1 MTTTAT
7 TAAAEGA
14 TTSSPHEAQGPR
26 GRSEDGAA
34 AARTEELYG
43 RYGRTVKGLCRALLR
58 DTAEAEDA
66 AQQTF
71 LSAHRALLNGTEPLE
86 PAAWLATIARNECWA
101 RIRSRMREPLPVDEI
116 ETASLRLDPLD
127 EAIRR
132 ADLAALWAAITVLP
146 RQQRDALLLREF
158 GGLSYDELAEALAV
172 SGPAVE
178 SLLFRARTRLRVQL
192 SAAYASFS
200 GASWIEAALRLFAGG
215 GAPVAAKVAALG
227 VGAAAVGSSAVVV
240 PHVLDN
246 HTHIRPSVTTP
257 AAVEPKQRKA
267 APTPVLLERVA
278 PVRTP
283 AVKRTT
289 VVHAPISI
297 SSKEQEAAH
306 HDGGGDGEARSNDRH
321 DQQEV
326 EHTTKRVSSERRSG
340 SGRPETDEEASS
352 HSSESPD
359 AKAPE
364 DGHPSEDGHRS
375 RSEAPAPSQPA
386 TTQPAA
392 TVTTP
397 QLPPLPVPAPPV
409 ADD

>member
-1 MTTTAT
+1 MSRTETTA
-7 TAAAEGA
+7 TAAAEEA
-14 TTSSPHEAQGPR
+14 TTSSPHESQGPR
-26 GRSEDGAA
+26 GRPEDGAA

-58 DTAEAEDA
+58 DAAEAEDA
-66 AQQTF
+66 SQQTF

-101 RIRSRMREPLPVDEI
+101 RIRTRMREPLPVDEL

-172 SGPAVE
+172 SGPAIE

-200 GASWIEAALRLFAGG
+200 GASWIEALLRLFAGG
-215 GAPVAAKVAALG
+215 SAPVAAKVAALG

-246 HTHIRPSVTTP
+246 HRPLRPSVTTP
-257 AAVEPKQRKA
+257 AAVQPKQHKA
-267 APTPVLLERVA
+267 APTPVLVDRVLPA
-278 PVRTP
+278 RTP
-283 AVKRTT
+283 AAKRTA
-289 VVHAPISI
+289 VVHAPISL
-297 SSKEQEAAH
+297 SSQEKDAAH
-306 HDGGGDGEARSNDRH
+306 HDGGDNGEVRASDRH
-321 DQQEV
+321 DQQDV
-326 EHTTKRVSSERRSG
+326 EHEKKSDSSERRSG
-340 SGRPETDEEASS
+340 SSRHEAAEPEHAASS
-352 HSSESPD
+352 HASEPPD
-359 AKAPE
+359 KAEAPE
-364 DGHPSEDGHRS
+364 DGHASEDRH
-375 RSEAPAPSQPA
+375 RSEAPAEPV
-386 TTQPAA
+386 T

-397 QLPPLPVPAPPV
+397 ELPTLPVLPPPTVV
-409 ADD
+409 DD